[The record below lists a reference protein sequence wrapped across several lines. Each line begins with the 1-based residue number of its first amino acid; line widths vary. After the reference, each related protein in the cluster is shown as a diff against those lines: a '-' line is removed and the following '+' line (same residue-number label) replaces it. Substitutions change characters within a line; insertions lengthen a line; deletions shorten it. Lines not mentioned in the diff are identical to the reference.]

1 MKHTI
6 GCSAIWTVM
15 ILFILVLV
23 PCTAFAYN
31 MPDFDTI
38 NEQLEADAKAFH
50 IPGMAVIVV
59 NKDEVLFA
67 EAYGN
72 CESIDTPFIIGS
84 MSKSFTAL
92 AIMQLVE
99 QGKIDL
105 DTPISDYIDVS
116 LYLKNALD
124 GNRITVRQLLNHT
137 SGLGTYQRFG
147 SAKIT
152 DSYGKYEYANVNYG
166 LLGKIIESVSGK
178 SYSDYVEQYI
188 FSPLDMEHSSATF
201 DNSKADGLIAGYRN
215 YFGIPIAGEPDYPD
229 DRSWSTVPAGYI
241 SSCASDMG
249 NYLQMYLNNGSGIIS
264 QDSLDTM
271 FYDNVPQDENN
282 LYFYGMGWVLSN
294 DFDEPVFNHSGLVE
308 NYTSNMFIFPESGI
322 GIAVLVNMNDYLV
335 GNNLI
340 NNIIM
345 HLLGKEMTE
354 ASGNLYINYHTL
366 LNLCY
371 LLVILVAVFPI
382 LFIRRW
388 RKKNHTKKQIVIDIF
403 THVILPI
410 ILLLLPYLVGVP
422 LWVVWYFVKDLFFVL
437 VVSAFLLLS
446 TGIYKAFV
454 VLGSKSTED

>member
-38 NEQLEADAKAFH
+38 NEQLEADVKAFH

-215 YFGIPIAGEPDYPD
+215 YFGIPIAGEPDYPM
-229 DRSWSTVPAGYI
+229 TVHGQP
-241 SSCASDMG
+241 
-249 NYLQMYLNNGSGIIS
+249 
-264 QDSLDTM
+264 SLPDT
-271 FYDNVPQDENN
+271 
-282 LYFYGMGWVLSN
+282 
-294 DFDEPVFNHSGLVE
+294 
-308 NYTSNMFIFPESGI
+308 
-322 GIAVLVNMNDYLV
+322 
-335 GNNLI
+335 
-340 NNIIM
+340 
-345 HLLGKEMTE
+345 
-354 ASGNLYINYHTL
+354 
-366 LNLCY
+366 
-371 LLVILVAVFPI
+371 
-382 LFIRRW
+382 
-388 RKKNHTKKQIVIDIF
+388 
-403 THVILPI
+403 
-410 ILLLLPYLVGVP
+410 
-422 LWVVWYFVKDLFFVL
+422 
-437 VVSAFLLLS
+437 
-446 TGIYKAFV
+446 
-454 VLGSKSTED
+454 

>member
-1 MKHTI
+1 
-6 GCSAIWTVM
+6 
-15 ILFILVLV
+15 
-23 PCTAFAYN
+23 
-31 MPDFDTI
+31 
-38 NEQLEADAKAFH
+38 
-50 IPGMAVIVV
+50 
-59 NKDEVLFA
+59 
-67 EAYGN
+67 
-72 CESIDTPFIIGS
+72 
-84 MSKSFTAL
+84 
-92 AIMQLVE
+92 
-99 QGKIDL
+99 
-105 DTPISDYIDVS
+105 
-116 LYLKNALD
+116 
-124 GNRITVRQLLNHT
+124 
-137 SGLGTYQRFG
+137 
-147 SAKIT
+147 
-152 DSYGKYEYANVNYG
+152 
-166 LLGKIIESVSGK
+166 
-178 SYSDYVEQYI
+178 
-188 FSPLDMEHSSATF
+188 
-201 DNSKADGLIAGYRN
+201 
-215 YFGIPIAGEPDYPD
+215 
-229 DRSWSTVPAGYI
+229 
-241 SSCASDMG
+241 
-249 NYLQMYLNNGSGIIS
+249 MYLNNGSGIIS

-454 VLGSKSTED
+454 VL

>member
-1 MKHTI
+1 MKHII
-6 GCSAIWTVM
+6 GFIAIWTVTF
-15 ILFILVLV
+15 LFILAIV
-23 PCTAFAYN
+23 PCAAFACEL
-31 MPDFDTI
+31 PDFDTVS
-38 NEQLEADAKAFH
+38 EQLEADARAYH

-59 NKDEVLFA
+59 NKDDVLFSG
-67 EAYGN
+67 AYGN
-72 CESIDTPFIIGS
+72 CGSTDTPFIIGS

-92 AIMQLVE
+92 SIMQLVE
-99 QGKIDL
+99 QGRIDL

-116 LYLKNALD
+116 LYLKNTLD

-188 FSPLDMEHSSATF
+188 FSPLDMEHSSAAF
-201 DNSKADGLIAGYRN
+201 DDSKADGLITGYRN
-215 YFGIPIAGEPDYPD
+215 YFGIPVAGEPDYPD

-264 QDSLDTM
+264 RDSLDTM

-282 LYFYGMGWVLSN
+282 QCFYGMGWVLSN
-294 DFDEPVFNHSGLVE
+294 DFNEPVLNHSGLVE

-322 GIAVLVNMNDYLV
+322 GIAVLVNMNDYFL

-345 HLLGKEMTE
+345 HLLGRELTDV
-354 ASGNLYINYHTL
+354 SDNVYIKYHTL
-366 LNLCY
+366 INLCC
-371 LLVILVAVFPI
+371 LLVTLTAVFPV

-388 RKKNHTKKQIVIDIF
+388 RKKNHTKGQIVINIF
-403 THVILPI
+403 IHAILPVF
-410 ILLLLPYLVGVP
+410 LLILPYLAGVP
-422 LWVVWYFVKDLFFVL
+422 LWVVWYFVKDLFLVL
-437 VVSAFLLLS
+437 VVSAFLLLG
-446 TGIYKAFV
+446 TGIYKVFIT
-454 VLGSKSTED
+454 LKQKQPI

>member
-1 MKHTI
+1 MKHTMS
-6 GCSAIWTVM
+6 CAAIWIVM
-15 ILFILVLV
+15 FLFMLVIV
-23 PCTAFAYN
+23 PCAAFAYDV
-31 MPDFDTI
+31 PDFDTI
-38 NEQLEADAKAFH
+38 SEQLEADVKAYH

-59 NKDEVLFA
+59 NKDDVLFA
-67 EAYGN
+67 KAYGN
-72 CESIDTPFIIGS
+72 CESIDMPFIIGS

-99 QGKIDL
+99 QDKIDL

-116 LYLKNALD
+116 LYLKDALD

-178 SYSDYVEQYI
+178 SYSDYVEQHI
-188 FSPLDMEHSSATF
+188 FSPLEMEHSSATF
-201 DNSKADGLIAGYRN
+201 DNSKADGLITGYRN
-215 YFGIPIAGEPDYPD
+215 YFGIPIAGGSDYPN

-264 QDSLDTM
+264 KDSLDTM

-282 LYFYGMGWVLSN
+282 LYFYGMGWVLSY
-294 DFDEPVFNHSGLVE
+294 DFDEPVLNHSGLVE

-322 GIAVLVNMNDYLV
+322 GIAVLVNMNDYFV

-345 HLLGKEMTE
+345 PLFGEEMSE
-354 ASGNLYINYHTL
+354 VSDNIYVRYHIL
-366 LNLCY
+366 LNLIY
-371 LLVILVAVFPI
+371 LLIMIIAVFPI
-382 LFIRRW
+382 LVIRRW
-388 RKKNHTKKQIVIDIF
+388 KKKNHTKKQIVIDILI
-403 THVILPI
+403 HGILPI
-410 ILLLLPYLVGVP
+410 ILLLLPYLLGVP

-437 VVSAFLLLS
+437 VVSAFLLLFI
-446 TGIYKAFV
+446 GIYKVFV
-454 VLGSKSTED
+454 TLK